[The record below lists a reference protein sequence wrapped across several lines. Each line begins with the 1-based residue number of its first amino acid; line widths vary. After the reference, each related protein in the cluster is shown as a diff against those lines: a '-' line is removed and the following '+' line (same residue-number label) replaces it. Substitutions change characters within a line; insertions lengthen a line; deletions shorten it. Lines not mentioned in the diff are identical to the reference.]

1 MTAAEPFPSWTA
13 DDVIAHLRTLGTEA
27 NRAGMA
33 RFGINTAT
41 ALGVGNTPLRAL
53 ARRIKRNHERS
64 LALWD
69 SNVREARLLAGFTD
83 EASKVTREQCRA
95 WAADFDSWEIVDGVS
110 DLFVDTP
117 FWRELVEEFA
127 ADEREFV
134 RRTAF
139 SMLAWAAVHLKKEP
153 DATFIGYLPLVE
165 AHARDP
171 RNFVKKAVN
180 WALRQIGKRSTALH
194 GPALAMAERLAAS
207 DDRTA
212 RWIGKD
218 AVKELTSEAVR
229 ARLAGKER
237 EAFAGG

>member
-1 MTAAEPFPSWTA
+1 MTRDPSPSWTA
-13 DDVIAHLRTLGTEA
+13 DDVLAYLKALGTQE

-41 ALGVGNTPLRAL
+41 ALGVGNTVLRSL
-53 ARRIKRNHERS
+53 TRKIKRNHERA
-64 LALWD
+64 LALWATD
-69 SNVREARLLAGFTD
+69 IREARLLAAFTD
-83 EASKVTREQCRA
+83 EAGKVTREQCRS
-95 WAADFDSWEIVDGVS
+95 WAAEFDSWEIVDGVS

-139 SMLAWAAVHLKKEP
+139 AMLAWGAVHLKKEP
-153 DATFIGYLPLVE
+153 DGTFIGYLRLIE
-165 AHARDP
+165 AHAGDN

-180 WALRQIGKRSTALH
+180 WALRQIGKRSRALH
-194 GPALAMAERLAAS
+194 GPALKLAEKLGAS
-207 DDRTA
+207 QDKTA

-218 AVKELTSEAVR
+218 AVKELTDPKIVE
-229 ARLAGKER
+229 RLGKLSK
-237 EAFAGG
+237 

>member
-1 MTAAEPFPSWTA
+1 MTDAPSPSWTA
-13 DDVIAHLRTLGTEA
+13 DEAIAHLRSLANEA

-41 ALGVGNTPLRAL
+41 ALGVGNTPVRAL
-53 ARRIKRNHERS
+53 GRKIKRNHTRA
-64 LALWD
+64 LALWA
-69 SNVREARLLAGFTD
+69 SNIREARLLAAFTD
-83 EASKVTREQCRA
+83 EAAKVTRAQCLE
-95 WAADFDSWEIVDGVS
+95 WAAEFDSWEIVDGVS

-139 SMLAWAAVHLKKEP
+139 AMLAWAAVHLKKEP

-180 WALRQIGKRSTALH
+180 WALRQIGKRSSALH
-194 GPALAMAERLAAS
+194 GPALAMAEGLAVS
-207 DDRTA
+207 EDRTA

-229 ARLAGKER
+229 ERLAGK
-237 EAFAGG
+237 AAP

>member
-1 MTAAEPFPSWTA
+1 MTSAEPSPSWTA
-13 DDVIAHLRTLGTEA
+13 DEVIAHLRTLGTDE

-41 ALGVGNTPLRAL
+41 ALGIGNTPLRTL
-53 ARRIKRNHERS
+53 ARRIKRNHER
-64 LALWD
+64 ALELWA
-69 SNVREARLLAGFTD
+69 SNIREARLLAGFTG
-83 EASKVTREQCRA
+83 EPPKLTREQCRA
-95 WAADFDSWEIVDGVS
+95 WAAEFDSWEIVDGTS

-117 FWRELVEEFA
+117 FWRELIEEFA
-127 ADEREFV
+127 DDEREFV

-153 DATFIGYLPLVE
+153 DATFIGYLSLVD

-194 GPALAMAERLAAS
+194 GPALALAERLAAS

-218 AVKELTSEAVR
+218 AVKELTSDPVR
-229 ARLAGKER
+229 ERLAGKEHR
-237 EAFAGG
+237 